1 MNHYLCFTEC
11 LHQQLT
17 AYLNSVY
24 QSILRVVY
32 SATDIAFC
40 VQLLCSVCSV
50 NSLSLMSA
58 CSFFLCKSLI
68 RSTGSH
74 LNEDFNSSSSEQLC
88 RLTVKQQKMSL
99 SHSAGSL
106 QLTPLQLDEADL
118 SDLISSHCVWSSD
131 LIFSHCMQSST
142 SQLSDDDTVFIQSQV
157 FFHAA
162 VSDSSLSGSLR
173 RLKPHMSDAAE
184 NEKIYCAAAHL
195 ICNSQSAQ
203 AADHE
208 HYERC
213 LTIWACICISCFFL
227 QHCIVEG
234 LHMNCVQTL
243 YRDFMIVH
251 CQGSTFAAQAACF
264 FCEQSQTFCCQSWLC
279 SCTQLWLFWHVTWTA
294 LHLDTVIR
302 AEMVQLLS
310 SSNLHAMKAKLIS
323 LQHIYWQWL
332 RKADSLFDLSACN
345 SVQLLHQ
352 WMNCLE
358 AHCSRHL

>member
-131 LIFSHCMQSST
+131 LIFLHCVQSST
-142 SQLSDDDTVFIQSQV
+142 SQLSDDDTVFIWSQV
-157 FFHAA
+157 FFYAA
-162 VSDSSLSGSLR
+162 VSDLLFSESSECSES
-173 RLKPHMSDAAE
+173 HMSDTAE
-184 NEKIYCAAAHL
+184 NEKIYCVVTHFV
-195 ICNSQSAQ
+195 CNSWSA
-203 AADHE
+203 
-208 HYERC
+208 
-213 LTIWACICISCFFL
+213 
-227 QHCIVEG
+227 
-234 LHMNCVQTL
+234 
-243 YRDFMIVH
+243 
-251 CQGSTFAAQAACF
+251 
-264 FCEQSQTFCCQSWLC
+264 
-279 SCTQLWLFWHVTWTA
+279 
-294 LHLDTVIR
+294 
-302 AEMVQLLS
+302 
-310 SSNLHAMKAKLIS
+310 
-323 LQHIYWQWL
+323 
-332 RKADSLFDLSACN
+332 
-345 SVQLLHQ
+345 
-352 WMNCLE
+352 
-358 AHCSRHL
+358 